1 MIMKKRNVTVLC
13 MALLLLAGTAM
24 TGCSTAREETDRNT
38 QFGEETSSP
47 KDGGYTYEIY
57 EYPITPKKTPEQ
69 WKQLGNHYKKL
80 KACQIP
86 EDILSEMTTRQLL
99 LTCIDYPLAKDE
111 DELNRSDLT
120 FDYFGTIVNKHNGFV
135 ELFKRADFSEELAAL
150 YKYYTESVSENPE
163 KFDALLNESDP
174 KSLGQDRVDRLS
186 CLFHMTNCA
195 MSDGILNAADI
206 EQIKAYS
213 AELSSKFDKE
223 TSEYLYFNH
232 IYELLSGK
240 ITVTGSVIQYN

>member
-1 MIMKKRNVTVLC
+1 MKKRNVMVLC
-13 MALLLLAGTAM
+13 MALLLLAGTVM

-47 KDGGYTYEIY
+47 KDGEYTYEIY

-69 WKQLGNHYKKL
+69 WKQLGNYYKKL

-86 EDILSEMTTRQLL
+86 EDILSVMTTRQLL
-99 LTCIDYPLAKDE
+99 LTCIDNPMAKDE
-111 DELNRSDLT
+111 DLLNRSDLSY
-120 FDYFGTIVNKHNGFV
+120 DYFGNVVSKDNGFK
-135 ELFKRADFSEELAAL
+135 ELFKRPDFSAEFAAL
-150 YKYYTESVSENPE
+150 YKYYAESVSENPE
-163 KFDALLNESDP
+163 KFDALFNESDP

-206 EQIKAYS
+206 EQIKVYS

-223 TSEYLYFNH
+223 TSEYLYLNLV
-232 IYELLSGK
+232 YELLSGK
-240 ITVTGSVIQYN
+240 VTVTGSMIHYN

>member
-24 TGCSTAREETDRNT
+24 TGCGTAREETDRNT

-47 KDGGYTYEIY
+47 KDGEYTYEIY
-57 EYPITPKKTPEQ
+57 EYPVTPKKTPEQ

-99 LTCIDYPLAKDE
+99 LTCIDNPMAKDE
-111 DELNRSDLT
+111 DLLNRSDLSY
-120 FDYFGTIVNKHNGFV
+120 DYFGNVVSKDNGFK
-135 ELFKRADFSEELAAL
+135 ELFKRPDFSAEFAAL
-150 YKYYTESVSENPE
+150 FKYYTESVADDPE
-163 KFDALLNESDP
+163 AFDALLNESDQE
-174 KSLGQDRVDRLS
+174 SLKPDRLDRLS
-186 CLFHMTNCA
+186 CLRSMTSYALSEN
-195 MSDGILNAADI
+195 ILSADDI
-206 EQIKAYS
+206 EQIKDCS
-213 AELSSKFDKE
+213 TELSSKFDKD
-223 TSEYLYFNH
+223 TSEYSYFNL

-240 ITVTGSVIQYN
+240 ITVTGSTIHYN